1 MRTRLPLWIS
11 VFCTLATVACSDTST
26 TQDAADAGV
35 ADTVADTPDA
45 ETPDTTP
52 GPPEVTTTTLGW
64 ISVQEGQL
72 VDEFGRQWLVRG
84 INARVEGLFDVTFD
98 DGRIALQPIPDW
110 TADDAARAAA
120 MGFNMLRLP
129 INWSGLEPTEGEFNE
144 VYFSRLLE
152 VVELTTRAG
161 MYVLLDFHQDAWSK
175 EVGEDGAPLWAIV
188 PPPTQLLQG
197 PLNDLSQR
205 RVSAQVLAAFAGFY
219 TNRENIQDRFLPVF
233 SEVVTRYADNSGVI
247 GVEIQ
252 NEPVTSSVNNGDAL
266 LQQFYERFAAR
277 MRELD
282 PRHTIWMEPDSLRNF
297 TNSAPLREQP
307 FPDDNI
313 VYTPH
318 LYPGL
323 TGMRETTVEGWKR
336 ELQPTFDSLMAESAS
351 WGGAVVWGEW
361 GDDPNGETAASYWRA
376 IDELSDERLVG
387 HAYWLWKE
395 RSQGFWGFFT
405 YDETTDTWTER
416 ADAIAGYIRPAA
428 MAVPGRMVSHAS
440 DRDAGTLVVT
450 FEARGG
456 EAAPLIYLPP
466 TAEWQVTL
474 NGTALQVEPDAAG
487 RVLLPWEGEAGAY
500 EIRAA
505 RQD

>member
-1 MRTRLPLWIS
+1 MAAIIKNIELDSVDKPKKATPELSMRTRLPLWIS

-188 PPPTQLLQG
+188 PPPTQ
-197 PLNDLSQR
+197 
-205 RVSAQVLAAFAGFY
+205 
-219 TNRENIQDRFLPVF
+219 
-233 SEVVTRYADNSGVI
+233 
-247 GVEIQ
+247 
-252 NEPVTSSVNNGDAL
+252 
-266 LQQFYERFAAR
+266 
-277 MRELD
+277 
-282 PRHTIWMEPDSLRNF
+282 
-297 TNSAPLREQP
+297 
-307 FPDDNI
+307 
-313 VYTPH
+313 
-318 LYPGL
+318 
-323 TGMRETTVEGWKR
+323 
-336 ELQPTFDSLMAESAS
+336 
-351 WGGAVVWGEW
+351 
-361 GDDPNGETAASYWRA
+361 
-376 IDELSDERLVG
+376 
-387 HAYWLWKE
+387 
-395 RSQGFWGFFT
+395 
-405 YDETTDTWTER
+405 
-416 ADAIAGYIRPAA
+416 
-428 MAVPGRMVSHAS
+428 
-440 DRDAGTLVVT
+440 
-450 FEARGG
+450 
-456 EAAPLIYLPP
+456 
-466 TAEWQVTL
+466 
-474 NGTALQVEPDAAG
+474 
-487 RVLLPWEGEAGAY
+487 
-500 EIRAA
+500 
-505 RQD
+505 